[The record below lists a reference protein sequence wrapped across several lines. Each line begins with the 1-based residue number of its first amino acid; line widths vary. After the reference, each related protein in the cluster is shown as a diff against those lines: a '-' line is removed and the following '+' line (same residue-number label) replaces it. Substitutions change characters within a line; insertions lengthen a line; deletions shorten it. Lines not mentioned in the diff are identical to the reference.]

1 MAENEMFGST
11 TKSKD
16 YDVRSAPFGERVI
29 TSLFDS
35 KAHDQPNQVFA
46 SIPIDDD
53 DLSKGFHDIK
63 FSEVAGAVNEAAHW
77 LDSTLGKIYRQPGD
91 PFETFAYFGPRDIR
105 YPVLVLAAS
114 KVGRRV
120 LFPSL
125 LASIEAQVHI
135 SNVSRCKTFIYGTDF
150 EFLPNLVERIPGSK
164 MIKAPS
170 QEELL
175 KDPASVPQYPYAKS
189 FEEAKDDDV
198 MMFHT
203 SGSTG
208 YPKVYALMHRMI
220 AKADKVN
227 NLNKGGFQICPPV
240 QPGSRM
246 FCSVP
251 VFHGLG
257 MSFYLYGVVFT
268 DQVAVYGPSNKL
280 VDRDVAIEIYKYGNV
295 VGGTHPPF
303 LVEEMLRVPEGRDL
317 LQKSKYVCFGRAPL
331 SKAAGDMLASW
342 GNAYP
347 IMGSTEGGPWVTF
360 VPEDQRDWQYF
371 SFHRVMSIVFDHH
384 VGPYHELVVKRTPFS
399 EEYTSFFDSV
409 PSAKIEFRTKDL
421 WSRHPDPAK
430 SHLWKY
436 EGRTDDL
443 IVLSGEVKMYAAQL
457 EERLKNCEGIQHALA
472 GGQQRPVPFLL
483 LEAIEAPQTEDDAAR
498 LLDKIW
504 PAIEEHNRNV
514 LETTQLR
521 KELAMVAP
529 KGRPFARVAKGAVDR
544 RNTFKAF
551 EQDIS
556 RLYEQAGFK

>member
-1 MAENEMFGST
+1 
-11 TKSKD
+11 
-16 YDVRSAPFGERVI
+16 
-29 TSLFDS
+29 
-35 KAHDQPNQVFA
+35 
-46 SIPIDDD
+46 
-53 DLSKGFHDIK
+53 
-63 FSEVAGAVNEAAHW
+63 
-77 LDSTLGKIYRQPGD
+77 
-91 PFETFAYFGPRDIR
+91 
-105 YPVLVLAAS
+105 
-114 KVGRRV
+114 
-120 LFPSL
+120 
-125 LASIEAQVHI
+125 
-135 SNVSRCKTFIYGTDF
+135 
-150 EFLPNLVERIPGSK
+150 
-164 MIKAPS
+164 
-170 QEELL
+170 
-175 KDPASVPQYPYAKS
+175 
-189 FEEAKDDDV
+189 
-198 MMFHT
+198 
-203 SGSTG
+203 
-208 YPKVYALMHRMI
+208 
-220 AKADKVN
+220 
-227 NLNKGGFQICPPV
+227 
-240 QPGSRM
+240 
-246 FCSVP
+246 
-251 VFHGLG
+251 
-257 MSFYLYGVVFT
+257 
-268 DQVAVYGPSNKL
+268 
-280 VDRDVAIEIYKYGNV
+280 
-295 VGGTHPPF
+295 
-303 LVEEMLRVPEGRDL
+303 
-317 LQKSKYVCFGRAPL
+317 
-331 SKAAGDMLASW
+331 
-342 GNAYP
+342 
-347 IMGSTEGGPWVTF
+347 
-360 VPEDQRDWQYF
+360 
-371 SFHRVMSIVFDHH
+371 MSIVFDHH